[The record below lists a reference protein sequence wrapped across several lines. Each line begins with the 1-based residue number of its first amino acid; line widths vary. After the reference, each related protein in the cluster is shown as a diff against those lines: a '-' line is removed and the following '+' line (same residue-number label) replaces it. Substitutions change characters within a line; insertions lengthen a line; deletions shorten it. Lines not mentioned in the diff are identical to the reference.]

1 MPIVRWTSILLTA
14 QLAIMFEAANVS
26 APAAIPP
33 ETQAL
38 LQRQLGFSPSEL
50 AAIDRGRPAVRSLR
64 AGDRHEVATA
74 GAVRIDVPPG
84 LFVDR
89 FNDIVSFKRSPLV
102 LQIGK
107 FSSPPRLDDL
117 ERLALD
123 QADVDALRR
132 CRVGNCGL
140 QLTASQIQRFAQE
153 MNWSNPDAPDA
164 RGRAN
169 KLFREMLLE
178 SVTAYQTGG
187 NSALPEYRDRADPV
201 RAADELRVVVGH
213 SSSLLHDAPELTEYL
228 MEYPRATSP
237 RVQDFMYWSREQF
250 GLKPVVSVTHAI
262 VYTPQPGGAAD
273 LMIASKQIYA
283 SHYFDGSLALTLA
296 AVDRSVGGN
305 QVGFYM
311 LYANRTRSASLPPL
325 IGGIVRRVIN
335 GRTKSGMEEQLR
347 LTKQRLEAEYAKQ

>member
-1 MPIVRWTSILLTA
+1 MRWAPLL
-14 QLAIMFEAANVS
+14 LAIVFEAASAS

-38 LQRQLGFSPSEL
+38 LRRQLGFSASEL
-50 AAIDRGRPAVRSLR
+50 TAIDQGHPAVRSLKG
-64 AGDRHEVATA
+64 GDRHEVATA
-74 GAVRIDVPPG
+74 GAVRIDVPLG

-89 FNDIVSFKRSPLV
+89 FNDIVSFKRSSLV

-123 QADVDALRR
+123 RTDLDALRR
-132 CRVGNCGL
+132 CRVGNCAL
-140 QLTASQIQRFAQE
+140 QLSASQITRFGQE
-153 MNWSNPDAPDA
+153 VNWSEPDA

-169 KLFREMLLE
+169 RLFREMLIE

-187 NSALPEYRDRADPV
+187 NSALPEYRDRANPV
-201 RAADELRVVVGH
+201 RAADEFREVVAH

-228 MEYPRATSP
+228 MEYPLATSP

-262 VYTPQPGGAAD
+262 VYTPEPGGVAD

-283 SHYFDGSLALTLA
+283 SHYFDGSLALTRA
-296 AVDRSVGGN
+296 AVDRAAGGN
-305 QVGFYM
+305 QAGFYM
-311 LYANRTRSASLPPL
+311 LYANRTRSASLPPV
-325 IGGIVRRVIN
+325 IGGIIRRVIN

-347 LTKQRLEAEYAKQ
+347 LTKQRLEAEYANK